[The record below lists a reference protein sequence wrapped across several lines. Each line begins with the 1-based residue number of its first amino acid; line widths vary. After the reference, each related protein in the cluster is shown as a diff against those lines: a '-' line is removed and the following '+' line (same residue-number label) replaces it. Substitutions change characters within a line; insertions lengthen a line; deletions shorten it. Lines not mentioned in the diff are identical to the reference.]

1 MKEQHP
7 IGKDAP
13 GQPLLAQ
20 ASKEAKGKVLLQRLH
35 EHARQRG
42 LECLDTHWTKMNA
55 RYRLRCANG
64 HEFDRAASCI
74 MVKTAHCEECRNQER
89 LQAIVQMA
97 IAKGGR
103 CLETQY
109 LGNVRHRFVCAQGHE
124 WAAEPIRMRGKDA
137 WCPHCAIND
146 RAKRRVLVDGLER
159 LQHMASQRGGQCLT
173 EAYSGTT
180 AHYRM
185 QCALGHQWQT
195 TGSDLLGGSWCK
207 YCAALEN
214 GKRKTLADGLERVQQ
229 AAQNKG
235 GVCLTE
241 AYLGSQANYQ
251 FRCQRG
257 HEWQMEFWDANQG
270 QWCTQCVREDWI
282 QKTFE
287 TLREIAH
294 ARGGNCLSDQYVNSN
309 VKLHWECDRGHR
321 WYALP
326 TNIRKGHWCFE
337 CFIID
342 KTTRQ
347 KTKAK
352 SRYQTSLG
360 TLSKLN
366 F

>member
-1 MKEQHP
+1 MTEHP
-7 IGKDAP
+7 PTGEDAP
-13 GQPLLAQ
+13 GKA
-20 ASKEAKGKVLLQRLH
+20 LLQRLH

-180 AHYRM
+180 AHYRV
-185 QCALGHQWQT
+185 QCAQGHQWQT
-195 TGSDLLGGSWCK
+195 TGRKLFAGFWCQLCGVREHNK
-207 YCAALEN
+207 KNILVN
-214 GKRKTLADGLERVQQ
+214 GLERMQQ
-229 AAQNKG
+229 AAQAKG
-235 GVCLTE
+235 GVCLAP
-241 AYLGSQANYQ
+241 AYLGSNERYP
-251 FRCQRG
+251 FLCSRG
-257 HEWQMEFWDANQG
+257 HELHMEFRHIKQRE
-270 QWCTQCVREDWI
+270 WCKQCAREDWI
-282 QKTFE
+282 QKTFKAFQE
-287 TLREIAH
+287 TAH
-294 ARGGNCLSDQYVNSN
+294 ARGGACLSEEYVRRD
-309 VKLHWECDRGHR
+309 VRMHWECDRGHR
-321 WYALP
+321 WYAVP
-326 TNIRKGHWCFE
+326 PSIFKGYWCPE
-337 CFIID
+337 CAYFN
-342 KTTRQ
+342 KSTKQ
-347 KTKAK
+347 MTKAK
-352 SRYQTSLG
+352 LRYQASLG

>member
-1 MKEQHP
+1 MLQAPTMKEEHR
-7 IGKDAP
+7 IGNDAT
-13 GQPLLAQ
+13 GQA
-20 ASKEAKGKVLLQRLH
+20 LLQRLH

-64 HEFDRAASCI
+64 HEFDLHASCI
-74 MVKTAHCEECRNQER
+74 MVKTAHCEVCRNQER
-89 LQAIVQMA
+89 MQAIVDMA
-97 IAKGGR
+97 TAKGGQ

-109 LGNVRHRFVCAQGHE
+109 LGSSARYRFVCAQGHK
-124 WAAEPIRMRGKDA
+124 WTADPIRMRGKDA
-137 WCPHCAIND
+137 WCPHCAKID
-146 RAKRRVLVDGLER
+146 RSKRRVLVDGLER
-159 LQHMASQRGGQCLT
+159 LQCMATQRGGQCLSD
-173 EAYSGTT
+173 AYMGTT

-207 YCAALEN
+207 YCAALED
-214 GKRKTLADGLERVQQ
+214 GKRKTLVDGLERVQQ
-229 AAQNKG
+229 AAQAKG
-235 GVCLTE
+235 GVCLTT

-251 FRCQRG
+251 FRCSRG
-257 HEWQMEFWDANQG
+257 HEWQMKFWDANQG
-270 QWCTQCVREDWI
+270 QWCTQCTREDWI

-287 TLREIAH
+287 ALREIAH
-294 ARGGNCLSDQYVNSN
+294 ARGGACLSEQYARYD

-326 TNIRKGHWCFE
+326 SSIRKGHWCAE
-337 CFIID
+337 CAHLNSA
-342 KTTRQ
+342 TRQ

-352 SRYQTSLG
+352 SRYQASMG
-360 TLSKLN
+360 TLGKLD

>member
-7 IGKDAP
+7 TGADSSGK
-13 GQPLLAQ
+13 PLLAQ
-20 ASKEAKGKVLLQRLH
+20 TSKEAKGRASMQRLH
-35 EHARQRG
+35 EHAHQRG
-42 LECLDTHWTKMNA
+42 LECLDTHWTKMNTW
-55 RYRLRCANG
+55 YRLRCANG
-64 HEFDRAASCI
+64 HEFDRMASCI
-74 MVKTAHCEECRNQER
+74 MANTAHCDVCRNQER
-89 LQAIVQMA
+89 MQAIVQMA

-109 LGNVRHRFVCAQGHE
+109 LGNGRYRFVCAQGHE
-124 WAAEPIRMRGKDA
+124 WAAEPTRMRGKDA
-137 WCPHCAIND
+137 WCPQCANID
-146 RAKRRVLVDGLER
+146 RAKRRVLVDGLEK
-159 LQHMASQRGGQCLT
+159 LQRMAAQRGGQCLT
-173 EAYSGTT
+173 DAYMGTT

-185 QCALGHQWQT
+185 QCTLGHQWQS

-214 GKRKTLADGLERVQQ
+214 GKRKTLVDGLERVQQ
-229 AAQNKG
+229 AAQAKG

-241 AYLGSQANYQ
+241 AYLGSQANYH

-257 HEWQMEFWDANQG
+257 HEWQMKFWDANQG
-270 QWCTQCVREDWI
+270 QWCTRCAREDWI

-294 ARGGNCLSDQYVNSN
+294 ARGGICLSEQYMNSD

-326 TNIRKGHWCFE
+326 ANIRKGHWCFE
-337 CFIID
+337 CSSID
-342 KTTRQ
+342 KTTR
-347 KTKAK
+347 KKPKAK
-352 SRYQTSLG
+352 SRYQASLG
-360 TLSKLN
+360 TLRKLD